1 MLPILHLNGYKIA
14 NPTVLA
20 RISHEELKSLLRG
33 YGYAPHFVEGMS
45 RARCMSSWRLRSKQ

>member
-20 RISHEELKSLLRG
+20 RISHEELELLFRG
-33 YGYAPHFVEGMS
+33 YGYNPHFVEGDEPAS
-45 RARCMSSWRLRSKQ
+45 DA